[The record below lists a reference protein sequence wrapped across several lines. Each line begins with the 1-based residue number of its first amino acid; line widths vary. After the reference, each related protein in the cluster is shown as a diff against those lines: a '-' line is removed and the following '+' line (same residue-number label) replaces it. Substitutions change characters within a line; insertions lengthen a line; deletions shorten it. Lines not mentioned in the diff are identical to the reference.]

1 MISYQVRAFGEPL
14 ARAQTPT
21 PAPEGGQ
28 VLLRVLAAGV
38 CHTDIHTWEGSYD
51 LGGDK
56 RLRMQQRGVTLPLT
70 LGHEIVGEV
79 VATGPDVP
87 EHVRPGQRYLVY
99 PWIGCGECK
108 VCRRGRENLCAAPRF
123 LGIFRPGGYS
133 DHVVAPHARY
143 LVDIGDLRPE
153 QAAPYACS
161 GLTTYSAIRKIPQDV
176 LAEESVVVIGAGG
189 LGLMCVTLL
198 RAQGCGNVVVLEPD
212 GARRG
217 AALAAGAHAAVDAGA
232 PDAAA
237 QVRQAAGAVWA
248 VIDCVGAASTVQLG
262 MDLLTKGG
270 QLILVGLFGGELSLS
285 PALVPMRA
293 ISIEGAYIGN
303 LDELKALMALVRDRK
318 PRAIPTT
325 CRCLDGAQ
333 SALADLAAGRV
344 VGRLILG
351 PDADPSSRAVP
362 ATLEQA
368 SPPCN

>member
-1 MISYQVRAFGEPL
+1 MISYEVTAFGEPL
-14 ARAQTPT
+14 TRTDRPT
-21 PAPEGGQ
+21 PAPAGGQ

-56 RLRMQQRGVTLPLT
+56 RLRMEQRGVALPLT
-70 LGHEIVGEV
+70 LGHETVGEV
-79 VATGPDVP
+79 VAAGPDARGA
-87 EHVRPGQRYLVY
+87 RPGQRFLVY
-99 PWIGCGECK
+99 PWIGCGDCK

-133 DHVVAPHARY
+133 DHIMVPDARY
-143 LVDIGDLRPE
+143 LVGIGDLGPE

-161 GLTTYSAIRKIPQDV
+161 GLTTYSAIRKIPPEV
-176 LAEESVVVIGAGG
+176 LAEEAVVVIGAGG

-198 RAQGCGNVVVLEPD
+198 RAMGCSNVVVLEPD

-217 AALAAGAHAAVDAGA
+217 AALAAGAHAVVDAN
-232 PDAAA
+232 AAA
-237 QVRQAAGAVWA
+237 ALDEARRAAGEVWA
-248 VIDCVGAASTVQLG
+248 VIDCVGAARTVQQG

-293 ISIEGAYIGN
+293 ISIEGSYIGN
-303 LDELKALMALVRDRK
+303 LEELHALMALVRERR
-318 PRAIPTT
+318 PRAIPTA
-325 CRCLDGAQ
+325 CRCLEDAQ

-344 VGRLILG
+344 VGRLLLS
-351 PDADPSSRAVP
+351 PSP
-362 ATLEQA
+362 ATLAQA
-368 SPPCN
+368 TQP

>member
-1 MISYQVRAFGEPL
+1 MISYEVAAFGEPL
-14 ARAQTPT
+14 ARADRPT
-21 PAPEGGQ
+21 PVPQGGQ

-56 RLRMQQRGVTLPLT
+56 RLRMEQRGVTLPLT
-70 LGHEIVGEV
+70 LGHETVGEV
-79 VATGPDVP
+79 VAAGPDAP
-87 EHVRPGQRYLVY
+87 SDLLPGQRFLVY

-133 DHVVAPHARY
+133 DHIMVPDARY
-143 LVDIGDLRPE
+143 LVGIGDLRPE

-161 GLTTYSAIRKIPQDV
+161 GLTTYGAIRKIPPEV

-198 RAQGCGNVVVLEPD
+198 RALGCPNVVVLEPD

-217 AALAAGAHAAVDAGA
+217 AALAAGAHAAVDAYADGA
-232 PDAAA
+232 LDEA
-237 QVRQAAGAVWA
+237 RRAAGPVWA
-248 VIDCVGAASTVQLG
+248 VIDCVGAAGTVQQGLN
-262 MDLLTKGG
+262 LLTKGG

-293 ISIEGAYIGN
+293 ISIEGSYIGN
-303 LDELKALMALVRDRK
+303 LEELRALMALVHERK
-318 PRAIPTT
+318 PRAIPTV

-344 VGRLILG
+344 VGRLLLT
-351 PDADPSSRAVP
+351 PSP
-362 ATLEQA
+362 ATLAQA
-368 SPPCN
+368 SQP

>member
-1 MISYQVRAFGEPL
+1 MISYQVKAFGEPL
-14 ARAQTPT
+14 SRTDHPT
-21 PAPEGGQ
+21 PAPQGSQ

-56 RLRMQQRGVTLPLT
+56 RLSMQQRGVTLPLT
-70 LGHEIVGEV
+70 LGHETVGEV
-79 VATGPDVP
+79 VAVGHDAPADVR
-87 EHVRPGQRYLVY
+87 EGQRYLVY

-108 VCRRGRENLCAAPRF
+108 VCRRGRENLCASPRF

-133 DHVVAPHARY
+133 DHILVPDARY
-143 LVDIGDLRPE
+143 LVGIGDLTPE

-161 GLTTYSAIRKIPQDV
+161 GLTTFSAIRKIPADV

-198 RAQGCGNVVVLEPD
+198 RAMGCRRVVVLEPD

-217 AALAAGAHAAVDAGA
+217 AALAAGAHAAVDSAA
-232 PDAAA
+232 ADAAA
-237 QVRQAAGAVWA
+237 QVRGAAGDVWA
-248 VIDCVGAASTVQLG
+248 VIDCVGAASTVQQG

-293 ISIEGAYIGN
+293 ISIEGSYIGT
-303 LDELKALMALVRDRK
+303 LEELQALMALVRDRK
-318 PRAIPTT
+318 PRAIPTA
-325 CRCLDGAQ
+325 CRCLDHAQ
-333 SALADLAAGRV
+333 AALSDLAAGRV
-344 VGRLILG
+344 IGRLLLT
-351 PDADPSSRAVP
+351 P
-362 ATLEQA
+362 ASDTLELA
-368 SPPCN
+368 SRP

>member
-1 MISYQVRAFGEPL
+1 MISYQVTAFGEPL
-14 ARAQTPT
+14 TRTERPTPT
-21 PAPEGGQ
+21 PQGSE

-51 LGGDK
+51 LGGSK
-56 RLRMQQRGVTLPLT
+56 RLSMQQRGVSLPLT
-70 LGHEIVGEV
+70 LGHETVGEV

-87 EHVRPGQRYLVY
+87 DDVRPGQRYLVY
-99 PWIGCGECK
+99 PWIGCGDCK
-108 VCRRGRENLCAAPRF
+108 VCRRGRENLCASPRF

-133 DHVVAPHARY
+133 DYIVAPHARY
-143 LVDIGDLRPE
+143 LVDIGELRPE

-189 LGLMCVTLL
+189 LGLMGVTLL
-198 RAQGCGNVVVLEPD
+198 RALGCGNVVVVEPD

-217 AALAAGAHAAVDAGA
+217 AALAAGAHAAIDAGEA
-232 PDAAA
+232 DAAA

-262 MDLLTKGG
+262 LDLLTKGG

-293 ISIEGAYIGN
+293 ISIEGSYIGN
-303 LDELKALMALVRDRK
+303 LDELRALMALVRERK
-318 PRAIPTT
+318 PIPSPTA

-344 VGRLILG
+344 VGRLLLG
-351 PDADPSSRAVP
+351 PATGTEPLASPV
-362 ATLEQA
+362 TLEQA
-368 SPPCN
+368 TQP